1 MSSPVVLSLRGQPP
15 PLHLLTA
22 LPTPE
27 QSRALSL
34 SLTVIVPVYNER
46 HLVATS
52 VGRLLGLTSELI
64 SRLEV
69 IIVDDCSTDGS
80 REVLERLAAQ
90 DARIRLIRHARNQGK
105 GAAIRT
111 ARDHATGDVC
121 VIHDADMEYN
131 PEDLARL
138 MLPFI
143 REGADAVFGSR
154 YISAEYRRAL
164 MYRHTQINN
173 ILTTFSNWLTDLD
186 LTDVE
191 TCYKAVKTSLF
202 KSIPLRSNDFRFEVE
217 LAMKLAKR
225 RARIYEVPIRYS
237 PRSYE
242 EGKKIRARDG
252 VLAVLAMLKYSIVDD
267 IYREDEYGSNILNDL
282 QSARRF
288 NQWMGDTLRPYLGDR
303 ILEIGAGIGNLT
315 NQFIPRELY
324 VASDINPH
332 YLEYMRSYAIGKP
345 YLRVMRVDAGA
356 ADDFADIQGAFDTA
370 IMINVL
376 EHVPDEQLSLRNLRA
391 ALAPGGRVV
400 ILVPQHPRLFGSLD
414 EVLEHRERY
423 TSAGLRRSLE
433 TAGFEVERVFDFN
446 RISVPAWFW
455 NARILRRRNFA
466 RLQLKILEVIMPLVR
481 GLDRVLPW
489 PGISAIGI
497 ARKR

>member
-1 MSSPVVLSLRGQPP
+1 MSSSAVLSPRGQPP
-15 PLHLLTA
+15 PSHLLTA

-27 QSRALSL
+27 QSRAQSL
-34 SLTVIVPVYNER
+34 ALTAIVPVYNER
-46 HLVATS
+46 HLVASS

-90 DARIRLIRHARNQGK
+90 DARILLIRHERNQGK

-111 ARDHATGDVC
+111 AREHATGDVC

-138 MLPFI
+138 MVPFI

-173 ILTTFSNWLTDLD
+173 TLTAFSNWLTDLD

-252 VLAVLAMLKYSIVDD
+252 VLAILAMLKYAIVDD
-267 IYREDEYGSNILNDL
+267 IYREDAYGSNILNDL

-288 NQWMGDTLRPYLGDR
+288 NQWMGDTLRPFLGDR

-345 YLRVMRVDAGA
+345 YLRVMRVDAGV
-356 ADDFADIQGAFDTA
+356 ADDFAGIQGAFDTA

-376 EHVPDEQLSLRNLRA
+376 EHVPDEQLSLRNLRS

-400 ILVPQHPRLFGSLD
+400 ILVPQHPGLYGSLD

-466 RLQLKILEVIMPLVR
+466 RLQLKALELIMPLVR
-481 GLDRVLPW
+481 ALDRVLPW

>member
-1 MSSPVVLSLRGQPP
+1 MSSPVVFSPRRQSPP
-15 PLHLLTA
+15 SPLLTA

-27 QSRALSL
+27 QSRAQSL
-34 SLTVIVPVYNER
+34 ALTVIIPVYNER
-46 HLVATS
+46 HLVAAS
-52 VGRLLGLTSELI
+52 VGRLLALTSEFI

-90 DARIRLIRHARNQGK
+90 DPRILLIRHERNQGK

-138 MLPFI
+138 MVPFI

-173 ILTTFSNWLTDLD
+173 TLTAFSNWLTDLD

-252 VLAVLAMLKYSIVDD
+252 VLAILAMLKYALVDD

-288 NQWMGDTLRPYLGDR
+288 NQWMGDTLRPFLGDR

-345 YLRVMRVDAGA
+345 YLRVMRVDAGVA
-356 ADDFADIQGAFDTA
+356 ADFAGIQGAFDTA

-376 EHVPDEQLSLRNLRA
+376 EHVPDEQLSLQNLRT

-400 ILVPQHPRLFGSLD
+400 ILVPQHPGLYGSLD

-466 RLQLKILEVIMPLVR
+466 RLQLKTLEVVMPLVR
-481 GLDRVLPW
+481 ALDRILPW